1 MDDDE
6 YVGVDDGIDDD
17 NVDGID
23 DDNVDGIDDGI
34 DDDNVDVHLL

>member
-23 DDNVDGIDDGI
+23 DDNVD
-34 DDDNVDVHLL
+34 VHLL